1 MSTRLVT
8 RPKISPKDAAKDPL
22 TRLRQNARSP
32 LMPVPFAQALSVLL
46 TEQRRVNRSRLLRLR
61 GAWEMAIDQIPG
73 LNAEAAKRAD
83 VRSVGKSGEVR
94 VTVDSPALAHELGV
108 VYREKLLDR
117 MRALLEGKDSI
128 SNLVIKPRHGYSRR
142 K

>member
-1 MSTRLVT
+1 MTTRLVR
-8 RPKISPKDAAKDPL
+8 RPQISPKDAAKDPL
-22 TRLRQNARSP
+22 ERLRQNARNL
-32 LMPVPFAQALSVLL
+32 LMPVPFAHALSVLL

-61 GAWEMAIDQIPG
+61 GAWEMAVEQIPG
-73 LNAEAAKRAD
+73 LSTEAANRAD

-117 MRALLEGKDSI
+117 MKALLEGKDSI
-128 SNLVIKPRHGYSRR
+128 SNLVIKPRHGYTRR